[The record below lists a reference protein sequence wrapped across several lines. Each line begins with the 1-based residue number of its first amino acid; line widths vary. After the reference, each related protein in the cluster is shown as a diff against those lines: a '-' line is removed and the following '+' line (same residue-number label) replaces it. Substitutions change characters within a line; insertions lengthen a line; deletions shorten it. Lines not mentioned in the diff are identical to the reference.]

1 MLADELTVTAGDD
14 FARRA
19 CTVPGFPKAS
29 GILSLAHPEAD
40 ELRLAY
46 ETLELPADDD
56 QRVFVTFP
64 PTRRHPPRS
73 TASTASGHAR

>member
-46 ETLELPADDD
+46 NDPNIGYDWET
-56 QRVFVTFP
+56 QFK
-64 PTRRHPPRS
+64 
-73 TASTASGHAR
+73 